1 MLASDSDRARVRSFR
16 EGLDT
21 VSTVLC
27 YDQDGSSAQDG
38 GTLTGLLGKFE
49 REGFKGE
56 LGMIKGGFMQLTR
69 EGPKGLID
77 SSPLKEQQA
86 TTKTVNGR
94 ELPVRCCPVSVAL
107 VR

>member
-1 MLASDSDRARVRSFR
+1 MLASDSDRARVQSFR
-16 EGLDT
+16 EGLEV

-38 GTLTGLLGKFE
+38 GTLTGLLAKFE

-56 LGMIKGGFMQLTR
+56 LGMIKGGFMQLSR
-69 EGPKGLID
+69 EGSKELID
-77 SSPLKEQQA
+77 MSPLKEQRA

-94 ELPVRCCPVSVAL
+94 ELPVRCTSPSLAFD
-107 VR
+107 R